1 MQFNYRREF
10 NIRRKVLIVDDEI
23 MNRNFLGDLI
33 GKDFDV
39 LYAENGV
46 QALEVINAKASTLS
60 LVLLDLEMPVMSG
73 FDLLEVVHKDD
84 NLKHLPVIALTND
97 KKSEVKSLQLG
108 AVDVIQKPYDLPEL
122 ITARIHRTIELAED
136 TMLLSYNERDSLTGL
151 YAKGF
156 FLQYVAQHD
165 LYNVGDPMDAVVIN
179 INRFHL
185 VNELYGRAYGR
196 YVLKTI
202 ADWISYEVGKYDGLA
217 CRCDPDTFYLYIPH
231 CPDYEIFMEKFTKYF
246 CENTGNQRI
255 NIRVG
260 VDCNVDRNM
269 DVEQRYERASL
280 ACNRMRHSYQNSVT
294 IYNNDIHEKEV
305 FRERL
310 IMEMDSAML
319 KGQFK
324 VFYQP
329 KYAIAEKNL
338 KICGAE
344 ALVRWVHPDLGII
357 NPTVFVPLFEEN
369 GLIQKLDRF
378 VWAEAAVQIR
388 KWRDKYGK
396 VIPVS
401 VNVSRVDITC
411 MDLVEE
417 LQGIIKANSLDASTM
432 VLEITESAYTDNSDQ
447 MIETVSTLRKVG
459 FRVEM
464 DDFGSGY
471 SSLNMLASLPIDAL
485 KLDMEF
491 VKKINNSEKDLQM
504 VKLVIDIARFLKI
517 PVIAEGVELE
527 NQYQALKDIGCD
539 VVQGFYLSRPIPPEI
554 FEKLVENEEQS
565 NG

>member
-1 MQFNYRREF
+1 M
-10 NIRRKVLIVDDEI
+10 
-23 MNRNFLGDLI
+23 
-33 GKDFDV
+33 
-39 LYAENGV
+39 
-46 QALEVINAKASTLS
+46 
-60 LVLLDLEMPVMSG
+60 
-73 FDLLEVVHKDD
+73 
-84 NLKHLPVIALTND
+84 
-97 KKSEVKSLQLG
+97 
-108 AVDVIQKPYDLPEL
+108 
-122 ITARIHRTIELAED
+122 
-136 TMLLSYNERDSLTGL
+136 
-151 YAKGF
+151 
-156 FLQYVAQHD
+156 
-165 LYNVGDPMDAVVIN
+165 
-179 INRFHL
+179 
-185 VNELYGRAYGR
+185 
-196 YVLKTI
+196 
-202 ADWISYEVGKYDGLA
+202 
-217 CRCDPDTFYLYIPH
+217 
-231 CPDYEIFMEKFTKYF
+231 
-246 CENTGNQRI
+246 
-255 NIRVG
+255 
-260 VDCNVDRNM
+260 
-269 DVEQRYERASL
+269 
-280 ACNRMRHSYQNSVT
+280 
-294 IYNNDIHEKEV
+294 
-305 FRERL
+305 
-310 IMEMDSAML
+310 
-319 KGQFK
+319 
-324 VFYQP
+324 
-329 KYAIAEKNL
+329 
-338 KICGAE
+338 
-344 ALVRWVHPDLGII
+344 
-357 NPTVFVPLFEEN
+357 PLFEEN

-554 FEKLVENEEQS
+554 FEKLIENEEQS

>member
-1 MQFNYRREF
+1 M
-10 NIRRKVLIVDDEI
+10 
-23 MNRNFLGDLI
+23 
-33 GKDFDV
+33 
-39 LYAENGV
+39 
-46 QALEVINAKASTLS
+46 
-60 LVLLDLEMPVMSG
+60 
-73 FDLLEVVHKDD
+73 
-84 NLKHLPVIALTND
+84 
-97 KKSEVKSLQLG
+97 
-108 AVDVIQKPYDLPEL
+108 
-122 ITARIHRTIELAED
+122 
-136 TMLLSYNERDSLTGL
+136 
-151 YAKGF
+151 
-156 FLQYVAQHD
+156 
-165 LYNVGDPMDAVVIN
+165 
-179 INRFHL
+179 
-185 VNELYGRAYGR
+185 
-196 YVLKTI
+196 
-202 ADWISYEVGKYDGLA
+202 
-217 CRCDPDTFYLYIPH
+217 
-231 CPDYEIFMEKFTKYF
+231 
-246 CENTGNQRI
+246 
-255 NIRVG
+255 
-260 VDCNVDRNM
+260 
-269 DVEQRYERASL
+269 
-280 ACNRMRHSYQNSVT
+280 
-294 IYNNDIHEKEV
+294 
-305 FRERL
+305 
-310 IMEMDSAML
+310 
-319 KGQFK
+319 
-324 VFYQP
+324 
-329 KYAIAEKNL
+329 
-338 KICGAE
+338 
-344 ALVRWVHPDLGII
+344 
-357 NPTVFVPLFEEN
+357 FVPLFEEN

-554 FEKLVENEEQS
+554 FEKLIENEEQS

>member
-1 MQFNYRREF
+1 
-10 NIRRKVLIVDDEI
+10 
-23 MNRNFLGDLI
+23 
-33 GKDFDV
+33 
-39 LYAENGV
+39 
-46 QALEVINAKASTLS
+46 
-60 LVLLDLEMPVMSG
+60 
-73 FDLLEVVHKDD
+73 
-84 NLKHLPVIALTND
+84 
-97 KKSEVKSLQLG
+97 
-108 AVDVIQKPYDLPEL
+108 
-122 ITARIHRTIELAED
+122 
-136 TMLLSYNERDSLTGL
+136 
-151 YAKGF
+151 
-156 FLQYVAQHD
+156 
-165 LYNVGDPMDAVVIN
+165 
-179 INRFHL
+179 
-185 VNELYGRAYGR
+185 
-196 YVLKTI
+196 
-202 ADWISYEVGKYDGLA
+202 
-217 CRCDPDTFYLYIPH
+217 
-231 CPDYEIFMEKFTKYF
+231 
-246 CENTGNQRI
+246 
-255 NIRVG
+255 
-260 VDCNVDRNM
+260 
-269 DVEQRYERASL
+269 
-280 ACNRMRHSYQNSVT
+280 MRHSYQNSVT

-378 VWAEAAVQIR
+378 VWAETAVQIR

-539 VVQGFYLSRPIPPEI
+539 VIQGFYLSRPIPPEI
-554 FEKLVENEEQS
+554 FEKLIENEEQS